1 MPIIALLSYYQ
12 EGTCKF
18 ANNVSANH
26 FLEMKYFCLN
36 KQKITTAMGRFY
48 ISFGN
53 LSAVDLTML
62 QEFF

>member
-1 MPIIALLSYYQ
+1 MLIIALVTTRLGSYR
-12 EGTCKF
+12 F
-18 ANNVSANH
+18 ANNVITNH
-26 FLEMKYFCLN
+26 FLKTNFFCLN